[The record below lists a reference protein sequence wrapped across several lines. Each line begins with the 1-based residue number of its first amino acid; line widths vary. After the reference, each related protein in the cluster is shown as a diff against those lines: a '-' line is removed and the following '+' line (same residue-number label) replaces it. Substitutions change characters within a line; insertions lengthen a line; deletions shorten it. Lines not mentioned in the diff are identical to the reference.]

1 MFVCAMVKVQTLAYF
16 DKLQL
21 RQVAVTCCTED
32 KMDRD
37 ITRVTLFPK
46 AGEGALVF
54 GHFGELC
61 QY

>member
-1 MFVCAMVKVQTLAYF
+1 MVKLQTLAYVG
-16 DKLQL
+16 KLQL

-32 KMDRD
+32 KMDSD

-54 GHFGELC
+54 SRFGELC